1 MKTKYFC
8 HEIEHNLAIWAY
20 NDKVFYTPCSFN
32 KNLIY
37 GSTNKIVNTKK
48 IWNKQKH
55 IEIKNTVN
63 DNLPVPGCH
72 TCYNS
77 ETKGHE
83 SRRIAVKSLYENFLN
98 FDEEN
103 EEKFISID
111 FSVGNLCNL
120 KCLICGPENST
131 AWFSDYQ
138 KLFPHISIEK
148 YKFNKEQQITIDESI
163 IQGNIKRIHFHGGGE
178 PLLST
183 SHVDLLKL
191 LKKQNKLSDLYV
203 FYNTNGTIKVSNE
216 ILDLWSE
223 CKLVELY
230 FSIDDIGSRLEYQR
244 PGISWDKLQDNLLWF
259 KDNMPVNHMFKINC
273 VYSYLNF
280 YYLDELYRWYEKYFK
295 QNRLGDETI
304 FLFQQVIANNQY
316 NLKLQRLT
324 QEQYNFLQ
332 TKFKNNKIL
341 INLLQNIQISNQ
353 ENHNDFLKIIT
364 KFDSIREKKYTEAHQ
379 EWINLLL
386 GKQHV

>member
-1 MKTKYFC
+1 
-8 HEIEHNLAIWAY
+8 
-20 NDKVFYTPCSFN
+20 
-32 KNLIY
+32 
-37 GSTNKIVNTKK
+37 
-48 IWNKQKH
+48 
-55 IEIKNTVN
+55 
-63 DNLPVPGCH
+63 
-72 TCYNS
+72 
-77 ETKGHE
+77 
-83 SRRIAVKSLYENFLN
+83 
-98 FDEEN
+98 
-103 EEKFISID
+103 
-111 FSVGNLCNL
+111 
-120 KCLICGPENST
+120 
-131 AWFSDYQ
+131 
-138 KLFPHISIEK
+138 
-148 YKFNKEQQITIDESI
+148 
-163 IQGNIKRIHFHGGGE
+163 
-178 PLLST
+178 
-183 SHVDLLKL
+183 
-191 LKKQNKLSDLYV
+191 LSDLYV